1 MNRGVIYVVIGVILC
16 TSLYF
21 KDVLFRMEIR
31 STDSTGKATDYTGKA
46 TVNIDKAIYTVGNV
60 ITRADSTW
68 RINNDVCVYKEDF
81 VLAHLRMPPKTPI
94 FVYSPKID
102 KHVSA
107 SIISRGHYE
116 GPWVD
121 KIHNFMKQYPKAVF
135 IDIGSNI
142 GMFSVTISAL
152 GYRVIAIDCLDN
164 NVMRLC
170 ASMKTAKLSDKL
182 TIIYNAVSDK
192 HEKVALGKYDGD
204 VGGTFIKQYTQDEKR
219 YVETI
224 CLDDLLDI
232 YNLEQVVIKM
242 DVEKAEDKV
251 LKGAN
256 KFFQKVRVEAL
267 LMEFIKHQHSPS
279 GKFIVDFL
287 SNYGLEP
294 EVPRHLKNNY
304 SKWPENNILFKRK
317 R

>member
-1 MNRGVIYVVIGVILC
+1 MNRTVLYVVVAVILC
-16 TSLYF
+16 TILYF
-21 KDVLFRMEIR
+21 NDVIFRREIN
-31 STDSTGKATDYTGKA
+31 STDTIGQ
-46 TVNIDKAIYTVGNV
+46 V
-60 ITRADSTW
+60 ITRSDSRW
-68 RINNDVCVYKEDF
+68 RINTDVCVYKEDF
-81 VLAHLRMPPKTPI
+81 VLAYLKTPPKTPI

-116 GPWVD
+116 GPWVN
-121 KIHNFMKQYPKAVF
+121 KIHNLMKQYPKAVF

-152 GYRVIAIDCLDN
+152 GYRVIAIDCLDD

-170 ASMKTAKLSDKL
+170 ATMKSAKLSDNL

-192 HEKVALGKYDGD
+192 HEKVTLGKYEGD
-204 VGGTFIKQYTQDEKR
+204 VGGTFIKQYTQEEKKK

-251 LKGAN
+251 LKGAY
-256 KFFQKVRVEAL
+256 KFFQRVRVEAL
-267 LMEFIKHQHSPS
+267 LMEFIKHKNSPS
-279 GKFIVDFL
+279 GQFIVNFL
-287 SNYGLEP
+287 SNFGLEP

-304 SKWPENNILFKRK
+304 NKWKDNNILFKRNK
-317 R
+317 

>member
-1 MNRGVIYVVIGVILC
+1 MMNRGVLYIVVAVIVC

-21 KDVLFRMEIR
+21 KDVLFRREI
-31 STDSTGKATDYTGKA
+31 SATDNIGKA
-46 TVNIDKAIYTVGNV
+46 TVNIDKAIDTVGNV
-60 ITRADSTW
+60 ITRTDSTW
-68 RINNDVCVYKEDF
+68 RINTDVCVYKEDF

-94 FVYSPKID
+94 FVYSARID
-102 KHVSA
+102 RHVSA

-116 GPWVD
+116 GPWVN
-121 KIHNFMKQYPKAVF
+121 KIYNLMKQYPKAIF

-152 GYRVIAIDCLDN
+152 GYRVIAIDCLDD

-192 HEKVALGKYDGD
+192 HEKVTLGKYDGD
-204 VGGTFIKQYTQDEKR
+204 VGGTFIKQYAQEEKK

-232 YNLEQVVIKM
+232 YNLEQVIIKM

-256 KFFQKVRVEAL
+256 KFFQRVRVEAL
-267 LMEFIKHQHSPS
+267 LMEFIKHKNSPS
-279 GKFIVDFL
+279 GQFIVDFL
-287 SNYGLEP
+287 SYYGLEP

-304 SKWPENNILFKRK
+304 NKWQDNNILFKRK
-317 R
+317 K